1 MIVASSE
8 TMRNAESAAESSGIK
23 MESLMEKAGVRVAEL
38 ASKIISENKLSKVC
52 IACGSGNNGGD
63 GFVVARML
71 SKLCSVKVIIVSEV
85 KSSLAKM
92 NLGLLPDNVEVL
104 YYTSRYYES
113 VGIIKE
119 AEMIIDAV
127 YGIGFRGELSAE
139 ATDLM
144 TMCNENKKAVKIA
157 VDLPSGAVCD
167 TGAVAFGCFRADYT
181 VSFTAL
187 KPAHIL
193 YPAADHCGEVLVKS
207 VGVPSR
213 ILRHCPFIMLTTDTY
228 IAENPLPQ
236 KSKSAHKGTNGTL
249 LALCGSYG
257 MAGAAIMSGMAALRT
272 GVGLLK
278 MALPKS
284 IYPIAATNLP
294 EAVFMPLEQDNDGI
308 VDIDEYGKLD
318 DALRNSS
325 SAALIGCGLG
335 VNNNIKSLVA
345 LLISGSDKPIVI
357 DADGINLISSNIN
370 ILNRASA
377 PIIITPHPGEMAKLI
392 GSDVKTVQND
402 RYNIARNFAG
412 EYGVTVV
419 LKGANTLVALPDGR
433 VYVNLTGNNG
443 MAKGGSG
450 DVLAGMAASFLAQ
463 GLSTEAAAINAV
475 YYHGLAGDKC
485 AEKYSKRSMLPTD
498 IISELKYIF

>member
-1 MIVASSE
+1 MIVVNSE
-8 TMRNAESAAESSGIK
+8 TMRNIESAAENSGIK
-23 MESLMEKAGVRVAEL
+23 MESLMEKAGGRVAEL
-38 ASKIISENKLSKVC
+38 ASKIISEKKLTKVC

-63 GFVVARML
+63 GFVAARML
-71 SKLCSVKVIIVSEV
+71 AKLCSVKVIIVSEV
-85 KSSLAKM
+85 KSPLAKM

-139 ATDLM
+139 SANLM
-144 TMCNENKKAVKIA
+144 EMCGENKTAVKIA

-167 TGAVAFGCFRADYT
+167 TGAVSFGCFKADYT

-187 KPAHIL
+187 KPAHVL
-193 YPAADHCGEVLVKS
+193 YPSADFCGEILVKS

-213 ILRHCPFIMLTTDTY
+213 LMRHSPFIMMTTDTY
-228 IAENPLPQ
+228 ISANPLPQ
-236 KSKSAHKGTNGTL
+236 KEKSAHKGTNGTL

-257 MAGAAIMSGMAALRT
+257 MSGAAVMSGMAALRT
-272 GVGLLK
+272 GIGLLK
-278 MALPKS
+278 MAVPKS
-284 IYPIAATNLP
+284 IYTIAAEKLP
-294 EAVFMPLEQDNDGI
+294 EAVFIPLEQDKDGI

-318 DALRNSS
+318 EALRGNAT
-325 SAALIGCGLG
+325 AALIGCGLG

-345 LLISGSDKPIVI
+345 LLISGSDKPLVI

-370 ILNRASA
+370 ILKRASA
-377 PIIITPHPGEMAKLI
+377 PIIITPHPGEMARLI
-392 GSDVKTVQND
+392 GSDVNTVQND

-419 LKGANTLVALPDGR
+419 LKGANTLIALPDGR
-433 VYVNLTGNNG
+433 VYVNMTGNSG

-450 DVLAGMAASFLAQ
+450 DVLAGMAASFMAQ
-463 GLSTEAAAINAV
+463 GLSAEAAAINAV

-485 AEKYSKRSMLPTD
+485 AEKYSRRSMLPSD

>member
-1 MIVASSE
+1 MIIINSE
-8 TMRNAESAAESSGIK
+8 TMKNIESAAESSGIK
-23 MESLMEKAGVRVAEL
+23 MDSLMEKAGARVAEL
-38 ASKIISENKLSKVC
+38 ASKIITEKKLAKVC
-52 IACGSGNNGGD
+52 VACGSGNNGGD
-63 GFVVARML
+63 GLVAARML
-71 SKLCSVKVIIVSEV
+71 SKLCSVKVIIVPDV
-85 KSSLAKM
+85 KSTLAKM

-139 ATDLM
+139 AADLL
-144 TMCNENKKAVKIA
+144 TMCNENNTAVKISA
-157 VDLPSGAVCD
+157 DLPSGTVCD
-167 TGAVAFGCFRADYT
+167 TGAAAFGAFKADYT
-181 VSFTAL
+181 VTFTAL
-187 KPAHIL
+187 KPAHVL
-193 YPAADHCGEVLVKS
+193 YPSADLCGEVILKN
-207 VGVPSR
+207 VGIPSR
-213 ILRHCPFIMLTTDTY
+213 FLRNCPFVMMTTDGYT
-228 IAENPLPQ
+228 AENPLPQ
-236 KSKSAHKGTNGTL
+236 KPKSAHKGTNGTL

-284 IYPIAATNLP
+284 IYPIAATNIP
-294 EAVFMPLEQDNDGI
+294 EAVFMPLEQDKDGI

-318 DALRNSS
+318 DALRT
-325 SAALIGCGLG
+325 SASAVLIGCGLG

-345 LLISGSDKPIVI
+345 LLINGSDKPIVI

-370 ILNRASA
+370 ILSRASA

-392 GSDVKTVQND
+392 GSDVNTVQND
-402 RYNIARNFAG
+402 RYNIARNFAR
-412 EYGVTVV
+412 EYRVTVV

-450 DVLAGMAASFLAQ
+450 DVLAGMAASLLAQ
-463 GLSTEAAAINAV
+463 GMTAESAAINAV

-485 AEKYSKRSMLPTD
+485 AEKYSKRSMLPSD

>member
-1 MIVASSE
+1 MIVVNSE
-8 TMRNAESAAESSGIK
+8 TMRNIESAAENSGIK

-38 ASKIISENKLSKVC
+38 ASKIISEKKLTKVC

-63 GFVVARML
+63 GFVAARML
-71 SKLCSVKVIIVSEV
+71 AKLCSVKVIIVSEV
-85 KSSLAKM
+85 KSPLAKM

-139 ATDLM
+139 SANLM
-144 TMCNENKKAVKIA
+144 EMCGENKTAVKIA

-167 TGAVAFGCFRADYT
+167 TGAVSFGCFKADYT

-187 KPAHIL
+187 KPAHVL
-193 YPAADHCGEVLVKS
+193 YPSADFCGEILVKS

-213 ILRHCPFIMLTTDTY
+213 LMRHSPFIMMTTDTY
-228 IAENPLPQ
+228 ISENPLPQ
-236 KSKSAHKGTNGTL
+236 KEKAAHKGTNGTL

-257 MAGAAIMSGMAALRT
+257 MSGAAVMSGMAALRT
-272 GVGLLK
+272 GIGLLK
-278 MALPKS
+278 MAVPKS
-284 IYPIAATNLP
+284 IYTIAAEKLP
-294 EAVFMPLEQDNDGI
+294 EAVFIPLEQDKDGI

-318 DALRNSS
+318 EALRGNAT
-325 SAALIGCGLG
+325 AALIGCGLG
-335 VNNNIKSLVA
+335 GNNNIKSLVA
-345 LLISGSDKPIVI
+345 LLISGSDKPLVI

-370 ILNRASA
+370 ILKRASA
-377 PIIITPHPGEMAKLI
+377 PIIITPHPGEMARLI
-392 GSDVKTVQND
+392 GSDVNTVQND

-419 LKGANTLVALPDGR
+419 LKGANTLIALPDGR
-433 VYVNLTGNNG
+433 VYVNMTGNSG

-450 DVLAGMAASFLAQ
+450 DVLAGMAASFMAQ
-463 GLSTEAAAINAV
+463 GLSAEAAAINAV

-485 AEKYSKRSMLPTD
+485 AEKYSRRSMLPSD

>member
-1 MIVASSE
+1 MIVVNSE
-8 TMRNAESAAESSGIK
+8 TMRNIESAAENSGIK

-38 ASKIISENKLSKVC
+38 ASKIISEKKLTKVC

-63 GFVVARML
+63 GFVAARML
-71 SKLCSVKVIIVSEV
+71 AKLCSVKVIIVSEV
-85 KSSLAKM
+85 KSPLAKM

-139 ATDLM
+139 SANLM
-144 TMCNENKKAVKIA
+144 EMCGENKTAVKIA

-167 TGAVAFGCFRADYT
+167 TGAVSFGCFKADYT

-187 KPAHIL
+187 KPAHVL
-193 YPAADHCGEVLVKS
+193 YPSADFCGEILVKS

-213 ILRHCPFIMLTTDTY
+213 LMRHSPFIMMTTDTY
-228 IAENPLPQ
+228 ISENPLPQ
-236 KSKSAHKGTNGTL
+236 KEKSAHKGTNGTL

-257 MAGAAIMSGMAALRT
+257 MSGAAVMSGMAALRT
-272 GVGLLK
+272 GIGLLK
-278 MALPKS
+278 MAVPKS
-284 IYPIAATNLP
+284 IYTIAAEKLP
-294 EAVFMPLEQDNDGI
+294 EAVFIPLEQDKDGI

-318 DALRNSS
+318 EALRGNAT
-325 SAALIGCGLG
+325 AALIGCGLG

-345 LLISGSDKPIVI
+345 LLISGSDKPLVI

-370 ILNRASA
+370 ILKRASA
-377 PIIITPHPGEMAKLI
+377 PIIITPHPGEMARLI
-392 GSDVKTVQND
+392 GSDVNTVQND

-419 LKGANTLVALPDGR
+419 LKGANKLIDLPDGR
-433 VYVNLTGNNG
+433 VYVKMTGNSG
-443 MAKGGSG
+443 LAKGGSG
-450 DVLAGMAASFLAQ
+450 DVLAGMAASFMAQ
-463 GLSTEAAAINAV
+463 GLSAEAAAINAV

-485 AEKYSKRSMLPTD
+485 AEKYSRRSMLPSD

>member
-1 MIVASSE
+1 MIVVNSE
-8 TMRNAESAAESSGIK
+8 TMRNIESAAENSGIK

-38 ASKIISENKLSKVC
+38 ASKIISEKKLTKVC

-63 GFVVARML
+63 GFVAARML
-71 SKLCSVKVIIVSEV
+71 AKLCSVKVIIVSEV
-85 KSSLAKM
+85 KSPLAKM

-139 ATDLM
+139 SANLM
-144 TMCNENKKAVKIA
+144 EMCGENKTAVKIA

-167 TGAVAFGCFRADYT
+167 TGAVSFGCFKADYT

-187 KPAHIL
+187 KPAHVL
-193 YPAADHCGEVLVKS
+193 YPSADFCGEILVKS

-213 ILRHCPFIMLTTDTY
+213 LMRHSPFIMMTTDTY
-228 IAENPLPQ
+228 ISANPLPQ
-236 KSKSAHKGTNGTL
+236 KEKSAHKGTNGTL

-257 MAGAAIMSGMAALRT
+257 MSGAAVMSGMAALRT
-272 GVGLLK
+272 GIGLLK
-278 MALPKS
+278 MAVPKS
-284 IYPIAATNLP
+284 IYTIAAEKLP
-294 EAVFMPLEQDNDGI
+294 EAVFIPLEQDKDGI

-318 DALRNSS
+318 EALRGNAT
-325 SAALIGCGLG
+325 AALIGCGLG

-345 LLISGSDKPIVI
+345 LLISGSDKPLVI

-370 ILNRASA
+370 ILKRASA
-377 PIIITPHPGEMAKLI
+377 PIIITPHPGEMARLI
-392 GSDVKTVQND
+392 GSDVNTVQND

-419 LKGANTLVALPDGR
+419 LKGANTLIALPDGR
-433 VYVNLTGNNG
+433 VYVNMTGNSG
-443 MAKGGSG
+443 MAKGGSS
-450 DVLAGMAASFLAQ
+450 DVLAGMAASFMAQ
-463 GLSTEAAAINAV
+463 GLSAEAAAINAV

-485 AEKYSKRSMLPTD
+485 AEKYSRRSMLPSD

>member
-1 MIVASSE
+1 MIVVNSE
-8 TMRNAESAAESSGIK
+8 TMRNIESAAENSGIK

-38 ASKIISENKLSKVC
+38 ASKIISEKKLTKVC

-63 GFVVARML
+63 GFVAARML
-71 SKLCSVKVIIVSEV
+71 AKLCSVKVIMVSEV
-85 KSSLAKM
+85 KSPLAKM

-139 ATDLM
+139 SANLM
-144 TMCNENKKAVKIA
+144 EMCGENKTAVKIA

-167 TGAVAFGCFRADYT
+167 TGAVSFGCFKADYT

-187 KPAHIL
+187 KPAHVL
-193 YPAADHCGEVLVKS
+193 YPSADFCGEILVKS

-213 ILRHCPFIMLTTDTY
+213 LMRHSPFIMMTTDTY
-228 IAENPLPQ
+228 ISENPLPQ
-236 KSKSAHKGTNGTL
+236 KEKSAHKGTNGTL

-257 MAGAAIMSGMAALRT
+257 MSGAAVMSGMAALRT
-272 GVGLLK
+272 GIGLLK
-278 MALPKS
+278 MAVPKS
-284 IYPIAATNLP
+284 IYTIAAEKLP
-294 EAVFMPLEQDNDGI
+294 EALFIPLEQDKDGI

-318 DALRNSS
+318 EALRGNAT
-325 SAALIGCGLG
+325 AALIGCGLG

-345 LLISGSDKPIVI
+345 LLISGSDKPLVI

-370 ILNRASA
+370 ILKRASA
-377 PIIITPHPGEMAKLI
+377 PIIITPHPGEMARLI
-392 GSDVKTVQND
+392 GSDVNTVQND

-419 LKGANTLVALPDGR
+419 LKGANTLIALPDGR
-433 VYVNLTGNNG
+433 VYVNMTGNSG

-450 DVLAGMAASFLAQ
+450 DVLAGMAASFMAQ
-463 GLSTEAAAINAV
+463 GLSAEAAAINAV

-485 AEKYSKRSMLPTD
+485 AEKYSRRSMLPSD

>member
-1 MIVASSE
+1 MIVVNSE
-8 TMRNAESAAESSGIK
+8 TMRNIESAAENSGIK

-38 ASKIISENKLSKVC
+38 ASKIISEKKLTKVC

-63 GFVVARML
+63 GFVAARML
-71 SKLCSVKVIIVSEV
+71 AKLCSVKVIIVSEV
-85 KSSLAKM
+85 KSPLAKM

-139 ATDLM
+139 SANLM
-144 TMCNENKKAVKIA
+144 EMCGENKTAVKIA

-167 TGAVAFGCFRADYT
+167 TGAVSFGCFKADYT

-187 KPAHIL
+187 KPAHVL
-193 YPAADHCGEVLVKS
+193 YPSADFCGEILVKS

-213 ILRHCPFIMLTTDTY
+213 LMRHSPFIMMTTDTY
-228 IAENPLPQ
+228 ISANPLPQ
-236 KSKSAHKGTNGTL
+236 KEKSAHKGTNGTL

-257 MAGAAIMSGMAALRT
+257 MSGAAVMSGMAALRT
-272 GVGLLK
+272 GIGLLK
-278 MALPKS
+278 MAVPKS
-284 IYPIAATNLP
+284 IYTIAAEKLP
-294 EAVFMPLEQDNDGI
+294 EAVFIPLEQDKDGI

-318 DALRNSS
+318 EALRGNAT
-325 SAALIGCGLG
+325 AALIGCGLG

-345 LLISGSDKPIVI
+345 LLISGSDKPLVI

-370 ILNRASA
+370 ILKRASA
-377 PIIITPHPGEMAKLI
+377 PIIITPHPGEMARLI
-392 GSDVKTVQND
+392 GSDVNTVQND

-419 LKGANTLVALPDGR
+419 LKGANTLIALPDGR
-433 VYVNLTGNNG
+433 VYVNMTGNSEMNG
-443 MAKGGSG
+443 QAI
-450 DVLAGMAASFLAQ
+450 VALQEQATNVQRNIQ
-463 GLSTEAAAINAV
+463 GVQCCQAIL
-475 YYHGLAGDKC
+475 YP
-485 AEKYSKRSMLPTD
+485 S
-498 IISELKYIF
+498 

>member
-1 MIVASSE
+1 MIVVNSE
-8 TMRNAESAAESSGIK
+8 TMRNIESAAENSGIK

-38 ASKIISENKLSKVC
+38 ASKIISEKKLTKVC

-63 GFVVARML
+63 GFVAARML
-71 SKLCSVKVIIVSEV
+71 AKLCSVKVIMVSEV
-85 KSSLAKM
+85 KSPLAKM

-139 ATDLM
+139 SANLM
-144 TMCNENKKAVKIA
+144 EMCGENKTAVKIA

-167 TGAVAFGCFRADYT
+167 TGAVSFGCFKADYT

-187 KPAHIL
+187 KPAHVL
-193 YPAADHCGEVLVKS
+193 YPSADFCGEILVKS

-213 ILRHCPFIMLTTDTY
+213 LMRHSPFIMMTTDTY
-228 IAENPLPQ
+228 ISENPLPQ
-236 KSKSAHKGTNGTL
+236 KEKSAHKGTNGTL

-257 MAGAAIMSGMAALRT
+257 MSGAAVMSGMAALRT
-272 GVGLLK
+272 GIGLLK
-278 MALPKS
+278 MAVPKS
-284 IYPIAATNLP
+284 IYTIAAEKLP
-294 EAVFMPLEQDNDGI
+294 EVVFIPLEQDKDGI

-318 DALRNSS
+318 EALRGNAT
-325 SAALIGCGLG
+325 AALIGCGLG

-345 LLISGSDKPIVI
+345 LLISGSDKPLVI

-370 ILNRASA
+370 ILKRASA
-377 PIIITPHPGEMAKLI
+377 PIIITPHPGEMARLI
-392 GSDVKTVQND
+392 GSDVNTVQND

-419 LKGANTLVALPDGR
+419 LKGANTLIALPDGR
-433 VYVNLTGNNG
+433 VYVNMTGNSG

-450 DVLAGMAASFLAQ
+450 DVLAGMAASFMAQ
-463 GLSTEAAAINAV
+463 GLSAEAAAINAV

-485 AEKYSKRSMLPTD
+485 AEKYSRRSMLPSD

>member
-1 MIVASSE
+1 MIVVNSE
-8 TMRNAESAAESSGIK
+8 TMRNIESAAENSGIK

-38 ASKIISENKLSKVC
+38 ASKIISEKKLTKVC

-63 GFVVARML
+63 GFVAARML
-71 SKLCSVKVIIVSEV
+71 AKLCSVKVIIVSEV
-85 KSSLAKM
+85 KSPLAKM

-139 ATDLM
+139 SANLM
-144 TMCNENKKAVKIA
+144 EMCGENKTAVKIA

-167 TGAVAFGCFRADYT
+167 TGAVSFGCFKADYT

-187 KPAHIL
+187 KPAHVL
-193 YPAADHCGEVLVKS
+193 YPSADFCGEILVKS

-213 ILRHCPFIMLTTDTY
+213 LMRHSPFIMMTTDTY
-228 IAENPLPQ
+228 ISENPLPQ
-236 KSKSAHKGTNGTL
+236 KEKSAHKGTNGTL

-257 MAGAAIMSGMAALRT
+257 MSGAAVMSGMAALRT
-272 GVGLLK
+272 GIGLLK
-278 MALPKS
+278 MAVPKS
-284 IYPIAATNLP
+284 IYTIAAEKLP
-294 EAVFMPLEQDNDGI
+294 EAVFIPLEQDKDGI

-318 DALRNSS
+318 EALRGNAT
-325 SAALIGCGLG
+325 AALIGCGLG

-345 LLISGSDKPIVI
+345 LLISGSDKPLVI
-357 DADGINLISSNIN
+357 DADGINLIS
-370 ILNRASA
+370 R
-377 PIIITPHPGEMAKLI
+377 LI
-392 GSDVKTVQND
+392 GSDVNTVQND

-419 LKGANTLVALPDGR
+419 LKGANTLIALPDGR
-433 VYVNLTGNNG
+433 VYVNMTGNSG

-450 DVLAGMAASFLAQ
+450 DVLAGMAASFMAQ
-463 GLSTEAAAINAV
+463 GLSAEAAAINAV

-485 AEKYSKRSMLPTD
+485 AEKYSRRSMLPSD